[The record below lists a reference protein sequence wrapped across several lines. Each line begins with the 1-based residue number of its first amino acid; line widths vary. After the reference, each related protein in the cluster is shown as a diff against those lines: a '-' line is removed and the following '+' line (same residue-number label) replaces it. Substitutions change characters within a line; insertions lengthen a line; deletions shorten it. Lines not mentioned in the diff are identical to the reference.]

1 MNNTPRI
8 ARRVLGFGIILLL
21 SAGQPPGPAAAQEP
35 GRSANVLVLLGEWFG
50 DAYFPLA
57 KEIEARGW
65 TMKRVGLDGEYRG
78 CYNKKRDVVLRS
90 DIVIQDKMDLAGFD
104 ALIIP
109 SGPQWRK
116 FNDNPTVLAFVR
128 NAHAAGLIVASFC
141 VGNTTVKAAGLVDLP
156 AGPELYPD
164 KVTLVK
170 ERVLLGPR
178 GGGPPP
184 GDGFESAPIKE
195 ICDAVARELAGK
207 KAAVPVAGR
216 IHEAVRA
223 GDLAKVKALVAGDPA
238 VVNEKDARGR
248 TPLHFA
254 GVADKPDILA
264 FLIAGGADAGAAD
277 AEGFTPLHWAA
288 AEGRAD
294 AARALIAAGAD
305 PNALSARG
313 VSTLESAFY
322 GRHPEAVEALLQGGL
337 KVETAGDAG
346 AALLHRA
353 AQAGFTAL
361 VEHLLKNGADAA
373 STNVYGGT
381 LLHSAASGGLTSIIE
396 KLAAA
401 GANINAAD
409 DVGQTPLHLAAAAG
423 RKDLVDKLISKGA
436 DLKAVCRDGRT
447 LMHCAAMGGLVD
459 LMDRLADAGLPVD
472 AADRYGRT
480 PLLKAA
486 EAGSDRAAEFLLS
499 RGADVMKRDSFQQTP
514 LHEAA
519 FTGNLR
525 LLEVL
530 VKHGADVDALNKEGS
545 TPLLYVTQ
553 AGREEVVEWLL
564 AHGAKLNVRNEYN
577 ETPLTFPLGNGFVGL
592 AEKLWPR
599 AEALKDRD
607 LLEKYPLHRAA
618 YLGVT
623 GAVSF
628 ALNKGVPID
637 LKDES
642 GRTPFQRAAQGGN
655 VEIAR
660 MLLSKGAVVD
670 APAPDGSTP
679 LHLAVKKG
687 RKDMVRLLLEKG
699 AAVAAKDGRGRT
711 PLELAAEYGY
721 PDIADVLVQAGAAP
735 KAGDAPKDVRS
746 ILARPLKYGQAI
758 VWSLG
763 HCGFAVKT
771 RSRLLIF
778 DYFSRSGQRPAK
790 PSLANGFVDP
800 EEIKDQD
807 VTVFVSHSH
816 GDHFDP
822 VILGWRPVV
831 KNIRYVFGWNAR
843 KGERTMDMAAPR
855 PTASLDGLEIFTVN
869 GEHNDV
875 PETAYLVKADGLSI
889 FHAGDYISPTA
900 AFKADMEY
908 LRAKAGRIDLA
919 FISQFE
925 QAAALAPAA
934 VFPMHGN
941 YREYMYE
948 AFAREAAE
956 KKLPSRVLC
965 PENKGDRYEFLG
977 PAAEPRRTD
986 KTDKA
991 APSGPYLG
999 QKPPGMTPEVFAP
1012 GIVSKEGDQGR
1023 LFIAPDGSEIIYW
1036 ERDAGGRMRILSI
1049 LNKGRVWSEPE
1060 VLPFSEE
1067 YINNEPC
1074 LSPDGKRLYF
1084 VSNRPRSGTGE
1095 AEKFPDVWVVEKTA
1109 GKWGQPKNLGEPV
1122 NRLDIVVQPFMA
1134 ADGKLYFGGQQADR
1148 SARGIYVSQPV
1159 RGVYS
1164 EPEMLDA
1171 GVFGEASGP
1180 CVSPDS
1186 RVLIVHARKDG
1197 GYGSWDL
1204 YASFRDAAGNWGAL
1218 VNLGSAINTEAA
1230 EAGASFSPDGKYLFF
1245 SRAGDI
1251 FWVSAKIPESLR
1263 PKRKD

>member
-1 MNNTPRI
+1 MDNPAKRLIMGAALCVTVFLGT
-8 ARRVLGFGIILLL
+8 RV
-21 SAGQPPGPAAAQEP
+21 APGRPAAEGP
-35 GRSANVLVLLGEWFG
+35 DRPLNVLVLLGEWFG
-50 DAYFPLA
+50 DAYFPL
-57 KEIEARGW
+57 KTEIEARGW

-90 DIVIQDKMDLAGFD
+90 DIVIQDKMDLSGFD

-116 FNDNPTVLAFVR
+116 FNENPPVLAFVR

-156 AGPELYPD
+156 SGPELYPA

-184 GDGFESAPIKE
+184 GDGFESAPVKE

-207 KAAVPVAGR
+207 KAAAVPAAGQ

-223 GDLAKVKALVAGDPA
+223 GDLAKVKALVAKDPQ

-254 GVADKPDILA
+254 SVIGKPDILA
-264 FLIAGGADAGAAD
+264 FLIAGGADVRAAD
-277 AEGFTPLHWAA
+277 PGGFTPLHWAA
-288 AEGRAD
+288 AEGQAD

-305 PNALSARG
+305 PNALSPQG

-337 KVETAGDAG
+337 KIETAGDAG
-346 AALLHRA
+346 ASLLHRA
-353 AQAGFTAL
+353 ASAGFLSL
-361 VEHLLKNGADAA
+361 VEHLLKNGADPA

-381 LLHSAASGGLTSIIE
+381 LLHSAASGGLTSMIE

-423 RKDLVDKLISKGA
+423 HKDLVDTLISKGA
-436 DLKAVCRDGRT
+436 NLKAVCRDGRT

-459 LMDRLADAGLPVD
+459 LMGRLADAGFAVD

-486 EAGSDRAAEFLLS
+486 EAGSDKAAEFLLS
-499 RGADVMKRDSFQQTP
+499 RGANVMSRDSFQQTA
-514 LHEAA
+514 LHEAT
-519 FTGNLR
+519 FSGNLA
-525 LLEVL
+525 LLDLL
-530 VKHGADVDALNKEGS
+530 VKRGADIDALNKEGS

-553 AGREEVVEWLL
+553 AGREEVIEWLI
-564 AHGAKLNVRNEYN
+564 AHGAKLNVRNKYN

-599 AEALKDRD
+599 AEALKDKD

-628 ALNKGVPID
+628 ALNKGVPTD
-637 LKDES
+637 AKDES

-655 VEIAR
+655 VEIAQ
-660 MLLSKGAVVD
+660 MLLSKGAAVD
-670 APAPDGSTP
+670 APDPQGSTP

-687 RKDMVRLLLEKG
+687 RRDMVRLLLEKG

-735 KAGDAPKDVRS
+735 KPGEAPPDVRS
-746 ILARPLKYGQAI
+746 ILARPLKDGQAV
-758 VWSLG
+758 VWALG

-778 DYFSRSGQRPAK
+778 DYFSRGGPRPAK

-816 GDHFDP
+816 GDHFDQ
-822 VILGWRPVV
+822 VILGWRSVV

-843 KGERTMDMAAPR
+843 KGERTMDMPAPR

-889 FHAGDYISPTA
+889 YHAGDYISPMA
-900 AFKADMEY
+900 AFKADMDY
-908 LRAKAGRIDLA
+908 LRGKAGRVDLA
-919 FISQFE
+919 FVSQFE
-925 QAAALAPAA
+925 QAEALAPAV
-934 VFPMHGN
+934 VFPMHAYN
-941 YREYMYE
+941 REFMYE
-948 AFAREAAE
+948 TFAREAAE
-956 KKLPSRVLC
+956 KKLPFRVIC
-965 PENKGDRYEFLG
+965 PENKGDRF
-977 PAAEPRRTD
+977 
-986 KTDKA
+986 
-991 APSGPYLG
+991 
-999 QKPPGMTPEVFAP
+999 Q
-1012 GIVSKEGDQGR
+1012 
-1023 LFIAPDGSEIIYW
+1023 
-1036 ERDAGGRMRILSI
+1036 
-1049 LNKGRVWSEPE
+1049 
-1060 VLPFSEE
+1060 FS
-1067 YINNEPC
+1067 
-1074 LSPDGKRLYF
+1074 F
-1084 VSNRPRSGTGE
+1084 
-1095 AEKFPDVWVVEKTA
+1095 
-1109 GKWGQPKNLGEPV
+1109 
-1122 NRLDIVVQPFMA
+1122 
-1134 ADGKLYFGGQQADR
+1134 
-1148 SARGIYVSQPV
+1148 
-1159 RGVYS
+1159 
-1164 EPEMLDA
+1164 
-1171 GVFGEASGP
+1171 
-1180 CVSPDS
+1180 
-1186 RVLIVHARKDG
+1186 
-1197 GYGSWDL
+1197 
-1204 YASFRDAAGNWGAL
+1204 
-1218 VNLGSAINTEAA
+1218 
-1230 EAGASFSPDGKYLFF
+1230 
-1245 SRAGDI
+1245 
-1251 FWVSAKIPESLR
+1251 
-1263 PKRKD
+1263 